1 MKLLLS
7 VTLNAITVASL
18 YFLVASG
25 FSLIFGLLRSVN
37 MAHGALYLLGAYAG
51 YEIAAK
57 TGSWVIGLVGASVF
71 VALVGVVLHQ
81 TLIKR
86 LTGDELRQALVTIGF
101 SIVLGDL
108 MLVRYGGATVQYEP
122 PEIIF
127 GSTPF
132 PIIGAYPTIRLVVIA
147 VAVVVGIA
155 LWALIQKTR
164 IGMAIRAGVDDAPI
178 LSAMGFNV
186 SRYLLLVF
194 ALGAGLAGLAGVIGG
209 SALSVSPGE
218 DSRFLL
224 SSLVVVIVGGM
235 GSLPGAALG
244 AALIGF
250 TEQFGMAFFPNY
262 AILLTFMLMVVVLA
276 FRPQG
281 LLGRAQ

>member
-71 VALVGVVLHQ
+71 VALVGIVLHQ

>member
-1 MKLLLS
+1 MKLLFS
-7 VTLNAITVASL
+7 VTMNAITVASL

-37 MAHGALYLLGAYAG
+37 MAHGALYLLGAYSG
-51 YEIAAK
+51 YEIALK
-57 TGSWVIGLVGASVF
+57 TGSWLAGLGGACLLVT
-71 VALVGVVLHQ
+71 LVGVVLHQ
-81 TLIKR
+81 TLVKR
-86 LTGDELRQALVTIGF
+86 LAGDELRQALVTIGF

-108 MLVRYGGATVQYEP
+108 LLIRYGGATVQYEP
-122 PEIIF
+122 PEAIF
-127 GSTPF
+127 DATPF

-147 VAVVVGIA
+147 VAVVVGLL

-164 IGMAIRAGVDDAPI
+164 LGMAIRAGVDDAPI
-178 LSAMGFNV
+178 LGAMGFNV
-186 SRYLLLVF
+186 SRYVLAVF

-209 SALSVSPGE
+209 SALSVAPGE

-244 AALIGF
+244 AVLIGF
-250 TEQFGMAFFPNY
+250 TEQFGLAFFPNY
-262 AILLTFMLMVVVLA
+262 AILMTFVLMVAVLA

-281 LLGRAQ
+281 LMGRAV